1 MTPWPAHVQQAFEHP
16 DAATDAAGYYGPY
29 NVLLNHLFPAS
40 QGYQVAPMPQ
50 SDTGSTPSLLFAV
63 KKHHIAVLF
72 VDVCAPD
79 AAPSTPAPRVQEA
92 VGAMAHALCKN
103 PYKVTGVSTFGPR
116 YVVYE
121 YEYDAAANELDARAG
136 VPALIEQGERERDVR
151 TEDGAERWKELARS
165 VGAVV
170 TEA

>member
-1 MTPWPAHVQQAFEHP
+1 MTAWPTHVQQAFEHP
-16 DAATDAAGYYGPY
+16 DAAGYYGPY
-29 NVLLNHLFPAS
+29 NLLLNHLFPAS

-50 SDTGSTPSLLFAV
+50 SNIDSTPSLLFAV

-79 AAPSTPAPRVQEA
+79 NTPSTPAPRVQEA
-92 VGAMAHALCKN
+92 VSAMAHALCKN
-103 PYKVTGVSTFGPR
+103 PYKVTGVSAFGPR

-121 YEYDAAANELDARAG
+121 YEYDVAANELDARARA
-136 VPALIEQGERERDVR
+136 PALVEEGEQERDVR
-151 TEDGAERWKELARS
+151 TEKGAERWKELARS
-165 VGAVV
+165 VGVVV